1 MVGRRIADPA
11 GVEGPA
17 GADDGLGWL
26 PVTTDFRAG
35 KVLDRPRGRAV
46 AGPGAGAPVGGYRIH
61 QGRVSADGSAEP
73 WLVADGRGEPLGW
86 YRGHVVG
93 TTLHGLFESDAFR
106 EAVLGWVAARA
117 GRSWT
122 PGGVDVARARLDRID
137 RIADAL
143 EEHLDV
149 DAVFELITTA
159 DRPGLSASP

>member
-1 MVGRRIADPA
+1 VGRHIADPA

-46 AGPGAGAPVGGYRIH
+46 AGPGAGEPVGGYRIH
-61 QGRVSADGSAEP
+61 HGRVGADGADGPAEP
-73 WLVADGRGEPLGW
+73 WLVADRSGEPLGW
-86 YRGHVVG
+86 HRGNVAG
-93 TTLHGLFESDAFR
+93 TTLHGLFETDAFR
-106 EAVLGWVAARA
+106 EAVLRWVAARA

-122 PGGVDVARARLDRID
+122 PGGVDVARTRLARLD

-149 DAVFELITTA
+149 DALFELITTA
-159 DRPGLSASP
+159 GKPRR